1 MCVCVCVCV
10 WIYSS
15 ALPFLLLSSP
25 CVPLL
30 LDVGG
35 GIFRSACSRR
45 VPAKDP
51 HHSVHQTKQSYQQE
65 VFVPWVKRK
74 SVSPRPFEPPAH
86 ARAMPRV
93 ENPLER
99 VENRDEVREVE
110 PGE

>member
-35 GIFRSACSRR
+35 GYLGAR
-45 VPAKDP
+45 VPVGVCPRKIHTTP
-51 HHSVHQTKQSYQQE
+51 CTKQSSHTSQRFLY
-65 VFVPWVKRK
+65 
-74 SVSPRPFEPPAH
+74 H
-86 ARAMPRV
+86 
-93 ENPLER
+93 
-99 VENRDEVREVE
+99 
-110 PGE
+110 G